1 MDFRLLVFKNVADHL
16 SFTKASKALFISQP
30 AVTRHINELEKQ
42 YEKALFNRLGN
53 KISLTEEGQLFL
65 SYTNR
70 ILELYQELETSFQHF
85 NNIFPKQIAMG
96 ASTTI
101 AQYLLPTLFFN
112 LRTNYP
118 DTDFELL
125 NDNSE
130 NIESLL
136 LEKKISLG
144 FTEGSPSH
152 PSIHYE
158 TFVKDEIVLVTK
170 ANNTILNGAKG
181 ITIDQLIQLPLVM
194 REEGSGTRKIIE
206 QSLKANQINPINLK
220 IDMILGSSESIKTY
234 LLHSN
239 SFAFLSIH
247 SIVEELRSNKF
258 RIIDIQNLDMQRLFY
273 FATLHGIHTKAITTL
288 KTFFKSEY
296 KANVL

>member
-170 ANNTILNGAKG
+170 ANNTILNEAKG
-181 ITIDQLIQLPLVM
+181 ITMDQLIQLPLVM

-247 SIVEELRSNKF
+247 SIAEELRSNKF

-296 KANVL
+296 KTNVL

>member
-181 ITIDQLIQLPLVM
+181 ITMDQLIQLPLVM

-247 SIVEELRSNKF
+247 SIAEELRSNKF

>member
-16 SFTKASKALFISQP
+16 SFTKASKALYISQP

-53 KISLTEEGQLFL
+53 KISLTEEGELFL
-65 SYTNR
+65 NYTNR

-112 LRTNYP
+112 LRTKYP

-130 NIESLL
+130 NIETLL
-136 LEKKISLG
+136 LDKKISLG
-144 FTEGSPSH
+144 FTEGSASH

-170 ANNTILNGAKG
+170 ANNATLTETKG
-181 ITIDQLIQLPLVM
+181 ITIEQLIHLPLVM

-206 QSLKANQINPINLK
+206 QSLKANQIHPIHLK

-247 SIVEELRSNKF
+247 SIAEELRSNKF
-258 RIIDIQNLDMQRLFY
+258 RIIDIQNLDIQRVFY

-288 KTFFKSEY
+288 KSFFNSEY
-296 KANVL
+296 NSSTL

>member
-1 MDFRLLVFKNVADHL
+1 MDFRLSVFKNVADNL
-16 SFTKASKALFISQP
+16 SFTKASKALYISQP

-53 KISLTEEGQLFL
+53 KISLTDEGRLFL
-65 SYTNR
+65 DYTNR
-70 ILELYQELETSFQHF
+70 ILALYQELESSFQHF
-85 NNIFPKQIAMG
+85 NNIFPKQINMG

-101 AQYLLPTLFFN
+101 AQYLLPILFYK
-112 LRTNYP
+112 LKTTYP
-118 DTDFELL
+118 ETHFKLL

-136 LEKKISLG
+136 LDKKISLG
-144 FTEGSPSH
+144 FTEGSATH

-158 TFVKDEIVLVTK
+158 DFVKDEIVLVTR
-170 ANNTILNGAKG
+170 ANNPTLLEFKEISLK
-181 ITIDQLIQLPLVM
+181 QLRTVPLAL

-206 QSLKANQINPINLK
+206 QSLKVKDIHLVNLQK
-220 IDMILGSSESIKTY
+220 DMVLGSSESIKTY

-247 SIVEELRSNKF
+247 SFAEELRSNKF
-258 RIIDIQNLDMQRLFY
+258 RIIDVEGLDIQRIFY
-273 FATLHGIHTKAITTL
+273 FATLHGIHTKAVNKL
-288 KTFFKSEY
+288 KSFFKSEY
-296 KANVL
+296 TTSSL

>member
-181 ITIDQLIQLPLVM
+181 ITMDQLIQLPLVM

-247 SIVEELRSNKF
+247 SIAEELRSNKF

-296 KANVL
+296 KTNVL

>member
-247 SIVEELRSNKF
+247 SIAEELRSNKF

>member
-53 KISLTEEGQLFL
+53 KISLTDEGELFL
-65 SYTNR
+65 NYTNR
-70 ILELYQELETSFQHF
+70 ILELYQELETNFQHF
-85 NNIFPKQIAMG
+85 NKVFPKKIAMG

-112 LRTNYP
+112 LRTKYP

-130 NIESLL
+130 NIETLL
-136 LEKKISLG
+136 LDKKISLG
-144 FTEGSPSH
+144 FTEGSASH

-170 ANNTILNGAKG
+170 ANNATLTETKG
-181 ITIDQLIQLPLVM
+181 ITIEQLIHLPLVM

-206 QSLKANQINPINLK
+206 QSLKANQIHPIHLK

-247 SIVEELRSNKF
+247 SIAKELHSNKF
-258 RIIDIQNLDMQRLFY
+258 RIIDIQKLDMQRVFY

-288 KTFFKSEY
+288 KSFFKSEY
-296 KANVL
+296 KTHVL

>member
-70 ILELYQELETSFQHF
+70 ILELYQELEASFQHF

-101 AQYLLPTLFFN
+101 AQYLLPTLFFK

-130 NIESLL
+130 KIETLL
-136 LEKKISLG
+136 LDKRISLG

-158 TFVKDEIVLVTK
+158 AFVKDEIVLVTK
-170 ANNTILNGAKG
+170 ANNPTFSETKA
-181 ITIDQLIQLPLVM
+181 ITIDHLMRLPLVM

-206 QSLKANQINPINLK
+206 QNLKENQINPINLK
-220 IDMILGSSESIKTY
+220 VDMILGSSESMKTY

-247 SIVEELRSNKF
+247 SIAEELRSNKF
-258 RIIDIQNLDMQRLFY
+258 RIIDIQNLDIQRVFY
-273 FATLHGIHTKAITTL
+273 FATLHSIHSKAITTL
-288 KTFFKSEY
+288 KSFFKSKY
-296 KANVL
+296 KTNVL

>member
-181 ITIDQLIQLPLVM
+181 ITMDQLIQLPLVM

-247 SIVEELRSNKF
+247 SIAEELRSNKF

-273 FATLHGIHTKAITTL
+273 FATLHGIHTKVITTL

-296 KANVL
+296 KTNVL